1 MQLRRPESTQSD
13 LQKDTILG
21 FLSYVTRQLLIYGMI
36 KKDCLKAKVNKKQ
49 VQCKNLHRDEKCLS
63 IFQSVSTVFPKSTV
77 QIQIHYCS
85 CKESQEQYLSYTL

>member
-1 MQLRRPESTQSD
+1 MLIKLWSHRSAAGS
-13 LQKDTILG
+13 ILAT
-21 FLSYVTRQLLIYGMI
+21 SAISE
-36 KKDCLKAKVNKKQ
+36 AKVNKKQ